1 MEQLMTQSLRNFA
14 AVAAIALSLSA
25 GIARA
30 DTIDTVKVQPIGQ
43 SDAVRG
49 ATLKPVQGGALKI
62 PTITWGGDVPTV
74 LAQDEG
80 LFKAEG
86 LSTTL
91 FHEDDFAKQVRG
103 VLDGNTP
110 FLRGTFGMINSAAE
124 TFHQAGTDLVVLNQM
139 TWSRGGDVLVVRPG
153 KDGKEIKTLADL
165 KGKTIAL
172 QLYGPHMDLLTTVLN
187 RAGLQISDV
196 KIVWFKELTTP
207 SYDTKGHIVDT
218 RSAFAADPSIDAAF
232 VISPDAAALTSNSA
246 AGGGNGS
253 DGSVKGA
260 KVLFS
265 TKSADHV
272 IADVYAVR
280 KDWYDAHKDQA
291 QEFVHAMMVGQEHFD
306 ALVANK
312 ATDKQ
317 HYNKMM
323 ESAATLLVGSAQG
336 AGDVEGML
344 GDAEFVGFGGNVA
357 FFTAQGTTRNF
368 NVLKDEIQQSF
379 ITLKLL
385 SGTAPVAKADWD
397 YAKLAT
403 GLAHADLTVV
413 PRTTFDTTK
422 AQASIEHQIA
432 SEPTAWDED
441 GTLYIFEIYFKPNQ
455 ADFTAAQ
462 YADAFNK
469 VLELSQTFGGAIVT
483 VEGHNAPDLLNKAR
497 ASGNTAQA
505 QAIEQAAKNLS
516 KLRAE
521 KVRAAYLDFI
531 QGKGIQADPSQF
543 IAVGMGATHPKF
555 AVPAT
560 KEEWSQNMRVVFRI
574 KSVETEMDS
583 FQAPSK

>member
-1 MEQLMTQSLRNFA
+1 MKSSFRHLAVSAAGALMIMS
-14 AVAAIALSLSA
+14 AIGL
-25 GIARA
+25 ARA
-30 DTIDTVKVQPIGQ
+30 ETVETVKAQPIGQ

-49 ATLKPVQGGALKI
+49 ATLQPVKSGPLKI

-74 LAQDEG
+74 LTDSEG

-86 LSTTL
+86 LSISL

-124 TFHQAGTDLVVLNQM
+124 TFHKAGTDLVVLNQL
-139 TWSRGGDVLVVRPG
+139 TWSRGGDVLVVRPD
-153 KDGKEIKTLADL
+153 KNGKEIKSLADL

-187 RAGLQISDV
+187 RAGLKISDV
-196 KIVWFKELTTP
+196 KIVWFKELSIP
-207 SYDTKGHIVDT
+207 SYDTKGKLVDP

-232 VISPDAAALTSNSA
+232 VISPDAAALTSGTEGA
-246 AGGGNGS
+246 
-253 DGSVKGA
+253 VKGA

-280 KDWYDAHKDQA
+280 ADWYAKHRDQA
-291 QEFVHAMMVGQEHFD
+291 EKFVHALMVGQEHFD

-312 ATDKQ
+312 DNDKQ
-317 HYNKMM
+317 KYGKLL
-323 ESAATLLVGSAQG
+323 EDAATLLVGSPQG
-336 AGDVEGML
+336 TADVEGML

-368 NVLKDEIQQSF
+368 NVLKDEIQESF

-385 SGTAPVAKADWD
+385 TGTAPVQKADWD
-397 YAKLAT
+397 YAKLAV
-403 GLAHADLTVV
+403 GLTNADLTIV
-413 PRTTFDTTK
+413 PRKTFDAKK
-422 AQASIEHQIA
+422 AQAQVEHEIS
-432 SEPTAWDED
+432 SEPTSWDQD
-441 GTLYIFEIYFKPNQ
+441 GTLYMFEIYFQPNQ
-455 ADFTAAQ
+455 SAFTATQ
-462 YADAFNK
+462 YANAFKK

-483 VEGHNAPDLLNKAR
+483 IEGHNAPDMLNKAR
-497 ASGNTAQA
+497 AAGNTAEA

-516 KLRAE
+516 LKRAQ
-521 KVRAAYLDFI
+521 KVRDAYMEYI
-531 QGKGIQADPSQF
+531 QSQGIQTDASQF

-560 KEEWSQNMRVVFRI
+560 KEEWGQNMRVVFRV
-574 KSVETEMDS
+574 KSVETELDS
-583 FQAPSK
+583 FQSPAKQ